1 MFSKNAFM
9 SGHYKSLDLS
19 EMDLTNERD
28 YAVYMALVSSGQ
40 GTNSERM
47 RRRLEQSLG
56 GGSWQE
62 YCKPRIKS

>member
-9 SGHYKSLDLS
+9 AGHYKDLDLS
-19 EMDLTNERD
+19 EMDMTNERD
-28 YAVYMALVSSGQ
+28 YAAYMALVSSGQ
-40 GTNSERM
+40 GRNSEM
-47 RRRLEQSLG
+47 MKTRLEQSLG

>member
-9 SGHYKSLDLS
+9 AGHYKDLDLS
-19 EMDLTNERD
+19 EMDMTNERD
-28 YAVYMALVSSGQ
+28 YAAYMALVSSGQ
-40 GTNSERM
+40 GKNHEMMKT
-47 RRRLEQSLG
+47 RLEQSLG